1 MPFCS
6 KCGNQ
11 HQDDAQFC
19 PNCGNAVAQN
29 YGNATQSEY
38 IPNQSGSAA
47 AYASPFGTGM
57 VANAPTAEQAAF
69 YRKTYLTTGLSF
81 LAWIFLVFMLFNT
94 GIAYD
99 VLDAIG
105 SVSWLLVLGI
115 FWGASYLGEKL
126 TFAEEKEM
134 QYLGLGI
141 YIVAYALIFVPLIS
155 FVIDSS
161 GSYYYAM
168 DNVLIP
174 AFIATATI
182 FAALT
187 VTVFITKADFS
198 FLKNF
203 VVFGSFFALGAIVIL
218 TITGTSVGSWF
229 AIAMIALMSGSI
241 LYETH
246 EIKEKFDTTQ
256 HIGAGAMLFASFMVL
271 LWYVINLLRRD

>member
-29 YGNATQSEY
+29 YGNTTQSEY
-38 IPNQSGSAA
+38 IPTQSGGAA
-47 AYASPFGTGM
+47 AYASPFAVER
-57 VANAPTAEQAAF
+57 VADAPTAEQAAF
-69 YRKTYLTTGLSF
+69 YRKTYLTTGFSF
-81 LAWIFLVFMLFNT
+81 LAWMFLVFVLFDT
-94 GIAYD
+94 GIAYK
-99 VLDAIG
+99 VLRAMG

-126 TFAEEKEM
+126 VFDETKEM

-141 YIVAYALIFVPLIS
+141 YIVAYALIFVPLINL
-155 FVIDSS
+155 VIHYS

-187 VTVFITKADFS
+187 VTVFVTQTDFS

-203 VVFGSFFALGAIVIL
+203 VVFGSFFALGAIVIFTL
-218 TITGTSVGSWF
+218 TGASVGSWF
-229 AIAMIALMSGSI
+229 AIAMIALMSGTI
-241 LYETH
+241 LYQTH
-246 EIKEKFDTTQ
+246 QIKENFDTTQ
-256 HIGAGAMLFASFMVL
+256 HIGAGAMLFASFIVL
-271 LWYVINLLRRD
+271 LWYVISLLRKE